1 MKLSK
6 ILLLVGISI
15 SYSLDAIQVIR
26 PLRKVLSALS
36 TPTNS
41 LTQSRAY
48 YNNNFSQER
57 ISSAFRYRVNA
68 SYYWETIAQLQHTR
82 KEFLS
87 FLLQN
92 NSAEPTSKIFYSCMS
107 AGSRAVMSYY
117 LIPIKFKMLKGIFD
131 YHTFDAHDKHF
142 ATVCFYTLRD
152 FIKTREV
159 GYHASINDNIYSRV
173 FTNIQTHGFIPTFTN
188 WRNSLSSFA
197 RDHNSA
203 NPHHTDTNENS
214 YYHASDHDTGSF
226 TQEKLYRFSLTEIE
240 NRIKQDPSTF
250 FGRYNSEDNT
260 TQVLT
265 NCIHDI
271 QNATG
276 STGSD
281 ATLMLRR
288 ILVDDNTVLRMA
300 HPDSSAI
307 PHLGSREKHALF
319 ILINNLRQELKQ
331 V

>member
-6 ILLLVGISI
+6 ILLLVSISI

-36 TPTNS
+36 TSTSS

-57 ISSAFRYRVNA
+57 ISSAFRYRLNA
-68 SYYWETIAQLQHTR
+68 SYYWKTIAQMQSTR
-82 KEFLS
+82 KGLVDFLMQDFS
-87 FLLQN
+87 
-92 NSAEPTSKIFYSCMS
+92 STPGSKIFHSCMS

-117 LIPIKFKMLKGIFD
+117 LTPIKFKMLKGIFD

-142 ATVCFYTLRD
+142 STVCFYTLRD
-152 FIKTREV
+152 FIKTREA
-159 GYHASINDNIYSRV
+159 GYNASAGDNFYSQV
-173 FTNIQTHGFIPTFTN
+173 FMNIQTHGFIPTFTN
-188 WRNSLSSFA
+188 WRASLSNFSK
-197 RDHNSA
+197 DHDSA
-203 NPHHTDTNENS
+203 NPHHTHPNKDS
-214 YYHASDHDTGSF
+214 YYHVSGHDTQSS

-250 FGRYNSEDNT
+250 FGTYNSEDST

-265 NCIHDI
+265 NCIQDI

-276 STGSD
+276 STDSD
-281 ATLMLRR
+281 ATLILRR
-288 ILVDDNTVLRMA
+288 ILVDDNTILRMA
-300 HPDSSAI
+300 HPDSSAM
-307 PHLGSREKHALF
+307 PHLANREKHTLF
-319 ILINNLRQELKQ
+319 ILINNLRQELKSL
-331 V
+331 